1 MTIFLHE
8 DSFNS
13 RAPTFRNRSPTMFKA
28 DILAEGVSVWLCLDG
43 EDFEDEG
50 GVSRTTSFSP
60 LATSAACLFES
71 GLLELVVFWFLKVLL
86 FRSNLS
92 CIEDLSLSGI
102 SKPFPVIPPDLA
114 ETDVV
119 EPFEVLQVKTLSS
132 DLRSLVSSF
141 IRWTAGEKI

>member
-1 MTIFLHE
+1 MKTAVVFSALLL
-8 DSFNS
+8 SV
-13 RAPTFRNRSPTMFKA
+13 
-28 DILAEGVSVWLCLDG
+28 LAEGVNVWLCLDG

-102 SKPFPVIPPDLA
+102 IPFIGAKPVPDLA
-114 ETDVV
+114 ETDV

-141 IRWTAGEKI
+141 IRCTAEKK

>member
-1 MTIFLHE
+1 
-8 DSFNS
+8 
-13 RAPTFRNRSPTMFKA
+13 MFKA
-28 DILAEGVSVWLCLDG
+28 DILAEGVNVWLCLDG

-71 GLLELVVFWFLKVLL
+71 GLLELLVVFWFLKVLL

-102 SKPFPVIPPDLA
+102 SKPFPVM
-114 ETDVV
+114 
-119 EPFEVLQVKTLSS
+119 
-132 DLRSLVSSF
+132 
-141 IRWTAGEKI
+141 